1 MLMPYGVYYEAGFMY
16 GHLTEKRWKEAVSL
30 LKTRF
35 ERELSVAE
43 DCYLNL
49 GGFKTVRLVV
59 ADPEAWNM
67 IRRELGWVITSP
79 TASPDATITLL
90 KYDSP
95 KDFFHDAMGLPF
107 AHRED
112 ARFEVV
118 CISPEN
124 GKDGVFYPTAQFNR
138 DDQTVHL
145 RDENSYY
152 YVTRS
157 YRPED
162 WINEGHVFVQ
172 MLFRILNSE
181 PSTCLVHGACVGV
194 DGHGILMCAR
204 GNMGKSTLAVT
215 SMLEGMEYVSE
226 DYLILS
232 QANPEGELRA
242 SPIYS
247 IITLSPRMY
256 NALYEKMDKAR
267 FVGIS
272 HFKGKY
278 VFDMSAYSDRL
289 RRGYPIRAC
298 VFPEINPSASEPSM
312 ELISGSEKNRAITH
326 IAHSTIFQ
334 MWSTGLMREQ
344 QDAKTILK
352 IIGMVR
358 DMPFYKITL
367 TTDLEANSRCLMEL
381 VLSL

>member
-1 MLMPYGVYYEAGFMY
+1 MNR
-16 GHLTEKRWKEAVSL
+16 HLTEERWKEAVRHMES
-30 LKTRF
+30 RF
-35 ERELSVAE
+35 EREIAGSA
-43 DCYLNL
+43 DCYLDL
-49 GGFKTVRLVV
+49 GGVKTVRLVV
-59 ADPEAWNM
+59 GDPEAWNM
-67 IRRELGWVITSP
+67 IRRELGWVMTSP
-79 TASPDATITLL
+79 VASPDATITLL

-107 AHRED
+107 IHRED

-118 CISPEN
+118 CFCPGS
-124 GKDGVFYPTAQFNR
+124 GKGGVLFPTAQYNR
-138 DDQTVHL
+138 DDQTAHL

-152 YVTRS
+152 YVTKS
-157 YRPED
+157 YKPED

-181 PSTCLVHGACVGV
+181 PSTCLVHGACVGI

-215 SMLEGMEYVSE
+215 SMLNGMEYVSE

-232 QANPEGELRA
+232 QDNPERELRA

-247 IITLSPRMY
+247 IITLSPKMY
-256 NALYEKMDKAR
+256 NSLYEKMDKAR

-289 RRGYPIRAC
+289 RRDYPIRAC
-298 VFPEINPSASEPSM
+298 VFPEINPSAEEPVV
-312 ELISGSEKNRAITH
+312 ELINGSEKSRAITH

-334 MWSTGLMREQ
+334 MWSTGLIREQ

-367 TTDLEANSRCLMEL
+367 TTDLEANSKILMEF
-381 VLSL
+381 VSSL

>member
-1 MLMPYGVYYEAGFMY
+1 MPYVVYYEAGFMY

-49 GGFKTVRLVV
+49 GGFKTVRLIV

-95 KDFFHDAMGLPF
+95 KDFFHDTMGLPF
-107 AHRED
+107 VHRED

-124 GKDGVFYPTAQFNR
+124 GKDGVLYPTAQFNR

-145 RDENSYY
+145 RDVNSYY

-181 PSTCLVHGACVGV
+181 PSTCLVHGACIGAE
-194 DGHGILMCAR
+194 GHGILMCAR

-215 SMLEGMEYVSE
+215 SMLDGMEYVSE

-334 MWSTGLMREQ
+334 MWSSGLKREQ

>member
-1 MLMPYGVYYEAGFMY
+1 MNR
-16 GHLTEKRWKEAVSL
+16 HLTEDRWKEAVRHMVA
-30 LKTRF
+30 RF
-35 ERELSVAE
+35 EREIAGAG
-43 DCYLNL
+43 DCYLDL
-49 GGFKTVRLVV
+49 GGVKTVRLVV
-59 ADPEAWNM
+59 SDPEAWKM
-67 IRRELGWVITSP
+67 IHRELGWVRTTP
-79 TASPDATITLL
+79 VETPDATITLL
-90 KYDSP
+90 KYDDP
-95 KDFFHDAMGLPF
+95 KNFFHDVMGLPS
-107 AHRED
+107 AQRED
-112 ARFEVV
+112 ARFEV
-118 CISPEN
+118 ISFAPGSGE
-124 GKDGVFYPTAQFNR
+124 DGILLPTAQYNR

-145 RDENSYY
+145 RDGNSYY
-152 YVTRS
+152 YVTKS

-181 PSTCLVHGACVGV
+181 PTTCLVHGACVGV

-215 SMLEGMEYVSE
+215 SMLNGMEYVSE

-232 QANPEGELRA
+232 KVDAEGELRA

-289 RRGYPIRAC
+289 RRDYPIRAC
-298 VFPEINPSASEPSM
+298 VFPEINPAATTPVVEQ
-312 ELISGSEKNRAITH
+312 ISGSDKSRAITQ

-334 MWSTGLMREQ
+334 MWSRGLIREQ
-344 QDAKTILK
+344 HDAQTILK

-358 DMPFYKITL
+358 DMPFYRITL
-367 TTDLEANSRCLMEL
+367 TTDLGANSECLRGL
-381 VLSL
+381 VSSL

>member
-1 MLMPYGVYYEAGFMY
+1 MNGYFS
-16 GHLTEKRWKEAVSL
+16 EKRWKEAVSQ
-30 LKTRF
+30 LKTRY
-35 ERELSVAE
+35 ERELSAAG
-43 DCYLNL
+43 DCYLDL
-49 GGFKTVRLVV
+49 GGFKIVRLIVG
-59 ADPEAWNM
+59 DPDAWGL

-79 TASPDATITLL
+79 VASPDATITLL
-90 KYDSP
+90 KHDSP

-107 AHRED
+107 THIED
-112 ARFEVV
+112 TKFEV
-118 CISPEN
+118 IYIIPEN
-124 GKDGVFYPTAQFNR
+124 EKDGKLFPTAQHNM
-138 DDQTVHL
+138 DDQTVHI
-145 RDENSYY
+145 RDGNSYY
-152 YVTRS
+152 YLTKS

-162 WINEGHVFVQ
+162 WIREGHVLVQ
-172 MLFRILNSE
+172 MLFRILNTE
-181 PSTCLVHGACVGV
+181 PSTCLVHGACVGT
-194 DGHGILMCAR
+194 GGRGILMCAR

-215 SMLEGMEYVSE
+215 SMLDGMEYVSE

-232 QANPEGELRA
+232 QAKPEGELRA

-289 RRGYPIRAC
+289 RRDYPIRAC
-298 VFPEINPSASEPSM
+298 VFPEINPSAAEPVV
-312 ELISGSEKNRAITH
+312 EQISGSEKSRAITH

-334 MWSTGLMREQ
+334 MWSSGLKREQ
-344 QDAKTILK
+344 QDTKTILK

-367 TTDLEANSRCLMEL
+367 STDLEANSKLLREL
-381 VLSL
+381 VSSL

>member
-1 MLMPYGVYYEAGFMY
+1 MY
-16 GHLTEKRWKEAVSL
+16 GHLREDRWKEAVRRL
-30 LKTRF
+30 RTHF
-35 ERELSVAE
+35 ERELSDAE
-43 DCYLNL
+43 DCYLDL
-49 GGFKTVRLVV
+49 GGVKTVRLVV

-67 IRRELGWVITSP
+67 IRRELGWVVTDP
-79 TASPDATITLL
+79 VASPDASITLL

-95 KDFFHDAMGLPF
+95 KDFFRDAMGLPF
-107 AHRED
+107 IHSEE
-112 ARFEVV
+112 ARFETI
-118 CISPEN
+118 CLIPEN
-124 GKDGVFYPTAQFNR
+124 GEDGKLFPTAQYNR

-145 RDENSYY
+145 RDDNSYY
-152 YVTRS
+152 YVTKS

-172 MLFRILNSE
+172 MLFRILNTE
-181 PSTCLVHGACVGV
+181 PSTCLVHGACVGAG
-194 DGHGILMCAR
+194 GHGILMCAR

-215 SMLEGMEYVSE
+215 SMLNGMEYVSE

-232 QANPEGELRA
+232 RANPEGELRA

-256 NALYEKMDKAR
+256 NVLYEKMDKAR

-289 RRGYPIRAC
+289 RRDYPIRAC
-298 VFPEINPSASEPSM
+298 VFPEINLSAMEPAV
-312 ELISGSEKNRAITH
+312 ELVSGSEKSRAITQ

-334 MWSTGLMREQ
+334 MWSSGLIREQ

-358 DMPFYKITL
+358 DLPFYRITL
-367 TTDLEANSRCLMEL
+367 TTDLDANSGCLRKL
-381 VLSL
+381 VSSL

>member
-1 MLMPYGVYYEAGFMY
+1 MSTPFGVYYKAEFMY
-16 GHLTEKRWKEAVSL
+16 GHLTDTHWKEAVSQL
-30 LKTRF
+30 RTRF
-35 ERELSVAE
+35 RREFSHAE
-43 DCYLNL
+43 DCYLDL
-49 GGFKTVRLVV
+49 GGIKTVRLVV
-59 ADPEAWNM
+59 GDPEAWNM

-79 TASPDATITLL
+79 VDSPGATITLL

-107 AHRED
+107 IHSED
-112 ARFEVV
+112 ARFETV
-118 CISPEN
+118 CIIPGN
-124 GKDGVFYPTAQFNR
+124 GDAGKLLPTAQYNR

-152 YVTRS
+152 YVTKS
-157 YRPED
+157 YKPED

-181 PSTCLVHGACVGV
+181 PSTCLVHGACVGI

-215 SMLEGMEYVSE
+215 SMLDGMEYVSE
-226 DYLILS
+226 DYLILT
-232 QANPEGELRA
+232 QDNPERELRA

-289 RRGYPIRAC
+289 RRDYPIRAC
-298 VFPEINPSASEPSM
+298 VFPEINLSAVEPAV

-334 MWSTGLMREQ
+334 MWSSGLMREQ

-367 TTDLEANSRCLMEL
+367 TTDLEANSRCLKGL
-381 VLSL
+381 VSSL

>member
-1 MLMPYGVYYEAGFMY
+1 MGGV
-16 GHLTEKRWKEAVSL
+16 
-30 LKTRF
+30 
-35 ERELSVAE
+35 
-43 DCYLNL
+43 
-49 GGFKTVRLVV
+49 KTVRLVV
-59 ADPEAWNM
+59 GAPEAWNM
-67 IRRELGWVITSP
+67 IRRELGWVITAP
-79 TASPDATITLL
+79 VESPDATITLL
-90 KYDSP
+90 KYDDP
-95 KDFFHDAMGLPF
+95 KYFFQDAMGLPF
-107 AHRED
+107 IHRED

-118 CISPEN
+118 CFGPGN
-124 GKDGVFYPTAQFNR
+124 GKDDMLYPTAQFNR

-145 RDENSYY
+145 RDEDSYY

-181 PSTCLVHGACVGV
+181 PSTCLVHGACVGA
-194 DGHGILMCAR
+194 GGRGILMCAR

-215 SMLEGMEYVSE
+215 SMLDGMEYVSE

-232 QANPEGELRA
+232 KEGAEGELRA

-247 IITLSPRMY
+247 IITLSPKMY

-278 VFDMSAYSDRL
+278 VFDISAYSDRL
-289 RRGYPIRAC
+289 RRDYPVKAC
-298 VFPEINPSASEPSM
+298 VFPEIDPAATGPVVEQ
-312 ELISGSEKNRAITH
+312 IYGSDKSRAITQ

-334 MWSTGLMREQ
+334 MWSRGLIREQ
-344 QDAKTILK
+344 SDAQTILK

-367 TTDLEANSRCLMEL
+367 TTDLESNSKLLLEL
-381 VLSL
+381 VSSL

>member
-1 MLMPYGVYYEAGFMY
+1 MLF
-16 GHLTEKRWKEAVSL
+16 
-30 LKTRF
+30 
-35 ERELSVAE
+35 
-43 DCYLNL
+43 
-49 GGFKTVRLVV
+49 
-59 ADPEAWNM
+59 
-67 IRRELGWVITSP
+67 
-79 TASPDATITLL
+79 
-90 KYDSP
+90 
-95 KDFFHDAMGLPF
+95 
-107 AHRED
+107 
-112 ARFEVV
+112 
-118 CISPEN
+118 
-124 GKDGVFYPTAQFNR
+124 PTAQYNR
-138 DDQTVHL
+138 DDQTAHL

-152 YVTRS
+152 YVTKS
-157 YRPED
+157 YKPED

-181 PSTCLVHGACVGV
+181 PSTCLVHGACVGI

-215 SMLEGMEYVSE
+215 SMLNGMEYVSE

-232 QANPEGELRA
+232 QDNPERELRA

-247 IITLSPRMY
+247 IITLSPKMY
-256 NALYEKMDKAR
+256 NSLYEKMDKAR

-289 RRGYPIRAC
+289 RRDYPIRAC
-298 VFPEINPSASEPSM
+298 VFPEINPSAEEPVV
-312 ELISGSEKNRAITH
+312 ELINGSEKSRAITH

-334 MWSTGLMREQ
+334 MWSTGLIREQ

-367 TTDLEANSRCLMEL
+367 TTDLEANSIILMEF
-381 VLSL
+381 VSSL